1 MHTRL
6 TLGLGVLLFSC
17 LSFNNYDS
25 KTIAVYEANTI
36 VITPKKSVPVA
47 ELNPQNPGKEVYE
60 DFCMVCHGPDGKG
73 IAGQF
78 PPLAGSD
85 YLIKKRKE
93 SIHGVKFG
101 QSGEMI
107 VNKIK
112 YNNVMPALGLSNQE
126 VADVMNYIMTSW
138 GNKQKVKV
146 TEKEVAGISK

>member
-1 MHTRL
+1 MNTKL
-6 TLGLGVLLFSC
+6 SLGLGVLLLSC
-17 LSFNNYDS
+17 LSFNNIES
-25 KTIAVYEANTI
+25 KTIVVSDTNTAI
-36 VITPKKSVPVA
+36 NTPKKAVTITEVN
-47 ELNPQNPGKEVYE
+47 LQNSGKEVYE

-85 YLIKKRKE
+85 YLSKKRKE

-126 VADVMNYIMTSW
+126 VADVMNYVMTSW

-146 TEKEVAGISK
+146 TEEEVEKITY

>member
-1 MHTRL
+1 MNTKL
-6 TLGLGVLLFSC
+6 SLGLGVILLSC
-17 LSFNNYDS
+17 LSFNNLNS
-25 KTIAVYEANTI
+25 RSIFVSETNTALN
-36 VITPKKSVPVA
+36 TPKKAVIIA
-47 ELNPQNPGKEVYE
+47 EDNLQNPGKEVYE

-101 QSGEMI
+101 QSGQMI

-146 TEKEVAGISK
+146 TEKEVAGIAK

>member
-1 MHTRL
+1 MHTKPS
-6 TLGLGVLLFSC
+6 LGLCVFLLSC
-17 LSFNNYDS
+17 MSFNNFES
-25 KTIAVYEANTI
+25 KTNAISETNTI
-36 VITPKKSVPVA
+36 AITPKKAVA
-47 ELNPQNPGKEVYE
+47 ITEVNPQNPGKELYE
-60 DFCMVCHGPDGKG
+60 DFCMVCHGPEGNG
-73 IAGQF
+73 IDAQF

-85 YLIKKRKE
+85 YLNKKRKE

-146 TEKEVAGISK
+146 TEKEVAGITK